1 MRHFFTALTLF
12 LVVAAPTWA
21 QSPLKGSVYSRFGLG
36 ELRTAPTSQ
45 AAALGGGGFALRSLF
60 YANFAN
66 PATLGDQTLT
76 RLSISGM
83 LHRTDQRDEQDN
95 SSRQADLSLGSVQ
108 LSLPLYNQK
117 LGVGLQLA
125 PYSKVAYTT
134 GSEGVFISPLQDT
147 TAFTTQFDGSGGLHR
162 VDVSAG
168 WQISEA
174 FAVGASLNGIFGV
187 ISESRTTN
195 FASTELLNSQFK
207 TSTRVYGFG
216 ASVAAQGTLGR
227 FSAGGV
233 LSIPIQLE
241 ALRTRTLGAS
251 LDADTLGTELSGTL
265 TLPLSLQGGMAYRFS
280 PQVLVIADLVY
291 EPWTSFESSLPWPG
305 YGCPTGQA
313 CSGSLN
319 YLKDRLR
326 VSGGIEFLP
335 AGARFFAPY
344 RDRVSYRLGGYYDPS
359 YVLPLDGRPL
369 STIGVTG
376 GLSLPTLLPG
386 THVDVV
392 LEAGLRGEAERN
404 MIQDRF
410 YKFSVTVNI
419 GERWFERTRLR

>member
-1 MRHFFTALTLF
+1 MRHFFTVLTLC
-12 LVVAAPTWA
+12 LVAAVPAWS

-76 RLSISGM
+76 RLSISGIVQ
-83 LHRTDQRDEQDN
+83 RTDQRDELDN
-95 SSRQADLSLGSVQ
+95 TSRQADLSLGSVQ
-108 LSLPLYNQK
+108 LSLPLFSQK
-117 LGVGLQLA
+117 LGVGFQLA

-147 TAFTTQFDGSGGLHR
+147 TAFNTQFDGSGGLHR
-162 VDVSAG
+162 VDLSAG
-168 WQISEA
+168 WQVSNA

-187 ISESRTTN
+187 ISESRTTT
-195 FASTELLNSQFK
+195 FASTELLNSRFN

-216 ASVAAQGTLGR
+216 ASVAAHGTVGGL
-227 FSAGGV
+227 SAGGV

-251 LDADTLGTELSGTL
+251 LDADTLGTEQSGTL
-265 TLPLSLQGGMAYRFS
+265 TLPMSFQGGMAYRLS
-280 PQVLVIADLVY
+280 SKVLAIADVVY
-291 EPWTSFESSLPWPG
+291 EPWTSFESSLQWPG
-305 YGCPTGQA
+305 YECPAGQN
-313 CSGSLN
+313 CSAALN
-319 YLKDRLR
+319 HLKDRLR

-335 AGARFFAPY
+335 AGSRFFAPY

-359 YVLPLDGRPL
+359 YVLPIDGRPL

-376 GLSLPTLLPG
+376 GMSLPTLMPG

-392 LEAGLRGEAERN
+392 FEAGLRGEAERN

-410 YKFSVTVNI
+410 YKLTVTVNI